1 MLFSPGRAWPL
12 RPWMTIILMVLWGLG
27 SVFHYHMLRSQQD
40 LHAKSESIQTSL
52 SEKQLIR
59 ESLTQ
64 KGFLTTQGLR
74 ISTLIRAPFSHGNS
88 IQLVLF
94 LLLFF
99 LISGSLEQR
108 IHWIFLPIFGLAGSS
123 VGFFVQ
129 AMVARQSH
137 FGWMLGGSP
146 WLMTML
152 GCFAFFFPREKL
164 YFFDGFDVKKVLP
177 MSVAVILVTAM
188 CLANDAYFK
197 SGTTWVALSSS
208 FVFGALLAA
217 IYQKNYPLYQ
227 GALSMKESDL
237 LKQMKQS
244 IHARPLCERILF
256 FNSHHPLALQVGM
269 NESLDQY
276 HQVYEA
282 REFLRRHFVVW
293 SRQQFQRH
301 PDRIVQVLQS
311 LPFSEKLQFILAD
324 LPWKI
329 WDFLLHE
336 ETQLSAW
343 LYVKLVDAVLALQPQ
358 HKKRSIWIQRGL
370 KKIRQDL
377 EIDGIQARDDQR
389 ASVKVWLQFQKE
401 FPGSVFHTQIQ
412 SYLDEFKKDK
422 LPSSTSLLAVG

>member
-12 RPWMTIILMVLWGLG
+12 RPWMTIFLMVLWGLG
-27 SVFHYHMLRSQQD
+27 SVFHYHQLRSQQA
-40 LHAKSESIQTSL
+40 LHEKSESIQTSL

-74 ISTLIRAPFSHGNS
+74 ISTLVRAPFSHGNS
-88 IQLVLF
+88 VQLVLF
-94 LLLFF
+94 MILFF
-99 LISGSLEQR
+99 LISGALEQR
-108 IHWIFLPIFGLAGSS
+108 MHWIFLPIFGLVGSS
-123 VGFFVQ
+123 LGFFVQ

-152 GCFAFFFPREKL
+152 GCFAYFFPKEKL
-164 YFFDGFDVKKVLP
+164 YFFYGFDVKKVLP
-177 MSVAVILVTAM
+177 MPAAVLLVTSM
-188 CLANDAYFK
+188 CWISDFYFK
-197 SGTTWVALSSS
+197 SGTSWVALLSS
-208 FVFGALLAA
+208 FLFGVGIAA
-217 IYQKNYPLYQ
+217 VYQKNYPLYL
-227 GALSMKESDL
+227 GSLSMRESDL

-244 IHARPLCERILF
+244 LRARPLCERILF
-256 FNSHHPLALQVGM
+256 LNSHHPLALQVGM

-276 HQVYEA
+276 HQAYEA

-311 LPFSEKLQFILAD
+311 LPFEEKFQFILAD
-324 LPWKI
+324 LSWKI
-329 WDFLLHE
+329 WDYLLHE

-343 LYVKLVDAVLALQPQ
+343 IYIKVVDGILSIHPD
-358 HKKRSIWIQRGL
+358 HKKRSEWIQRGL
-370 KKIRQDL
+370 NKIRQDL

-389 ASVKVWLQFQKE
+389 ASVQTWLQFQKE

-412 SYLDEFKKDK
+412 SYLDEFKKTEN
-422 LPSSTSLLAVG
+422 PPRTSAAS